1 MRFRPLI
8 RRIGMIP
15 VLAAGFGL
23 VLGGCGSSSP
33 SSPGTSSGKG
43 SGASSSSGNSSAESA
58 IKANWV
64 EFFAASTPVA
74 KRVQLLQNGQEFAA
88 LITAQAKSPLASS
101 ASAKVSGVTGV
112 TSSQA
117 TVKYSILAAGQTA
130 LPNQTGV
137 AVFQGGTWKVGDASF
152 CGLLR
157 LEQATGLPAACSR
170 AG

>member
-8 RRIGMIP
+8 RRIGLIP

-33 SSPGTSSGKG
+33 SSSGKG
-43 SGASSSSGNSSAESA
+43 SGASASSGSSSAASA

-64 EFFAASTPVA
+64 EFFAASTPVS

-117 TVKYSILAAGQTA
+117 MVKYSILAAGQTA

-137 AVFQGGTWKVGDASF
+137 AVFQDGTWKVGDASF

-157 LEQATGLPAACSR
+157 LEQATGLPPACSR